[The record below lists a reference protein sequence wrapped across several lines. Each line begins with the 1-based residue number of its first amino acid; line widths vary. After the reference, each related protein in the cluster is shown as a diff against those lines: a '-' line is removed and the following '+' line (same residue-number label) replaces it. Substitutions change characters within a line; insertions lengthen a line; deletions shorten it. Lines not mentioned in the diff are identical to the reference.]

1 MTMSI
6 SGITDLSLICQNQ
19 SRNKSA
25 SHALNTV
32 EAPKKYDSITSE
44 NNNVVGNV
52 DFSNQCSPDSAPN
65 RYEGFDSDEPT
76 KETTSELEGI
86 KEKGLAAWFSE
97 MNQAKIRTMIL
108 EEMGLSEEDLNNMP
122 EEERVKLEKLIQ
134 QKIQDY
140 FSLQDKGPTYDGTGA
155 NGKQNS
161 DVENV
166 AFIINLKA

>member
-6 SGITDLSLICQNQ
+6 SGTTDRSLICQNQ
-19 SRNKSA
+19 SGNKSA
-25 SHALNTV
+25 SHAQNTV

-44 NNNVVGNV
+44 NNNVVGKV
-52 DFSNQCSPDSAPN
+52 DLSNQCSQDSAPN
-65 RYEGFDSDEPT
+65 RYEGLDSGEPA
-76 KETTSELEGI
+76 KETASELEGI
-86 KEKGLAAWFSE
+86 KEKGLVAWFFE
-97 MNQAKIRTMIL
+97 MNQEKIRNMIL

-122 EEERVKLEKLIQ
+122 EEERVKLEKIIQ

-140 FSLQDKGPTYDGTGA
+140 FALQKKVPTYDGTSA

-166 AFIINLKA
+166 AFVISLKA